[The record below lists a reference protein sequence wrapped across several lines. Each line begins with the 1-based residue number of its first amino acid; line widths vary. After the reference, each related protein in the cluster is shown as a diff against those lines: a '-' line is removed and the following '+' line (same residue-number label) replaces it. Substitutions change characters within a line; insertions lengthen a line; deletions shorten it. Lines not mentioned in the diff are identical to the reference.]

1 MLDTAAQRQ
10 KAYLGHGKGLQQRRL
25 PGHLAHKV
33 GDDYYEKRKSY
44 DPKVLLGAS
53 SQDFMSRNR
62 SITSAAVIETHP
74 PQSEEE
80 REKQVKRSCD
90 LLLTEELD

>member
-1 MLDTAAQRQ
+1 MLDTAPQRQ

-44 DPKVLLGAS
+44 DPKTLLATS
-53 SQDFMSRNR
+53 SQDFTSRTR
-62 SITSAAVIETHP
+62 SITSAAVIESGPAQT
-74 PQSEEE
+74 EEE
-80 REKQVKRSCD
+80 REKQV
-90 LLLTEELD
+90 